1 MESKLEFE
9 FWGKPLMSSTIIGQ
23 VTSGLPYFSQFLCY
37 RGILPVIF
45 HQLGTLSIERRP
57 PEPLPRRKI
66 PAEKTP
72 EVTRKERIDRRKS
85 DGITLQTVLED
96 CFHLG

>member
-9 FWGKPLMSSTIIGQ
+9 FWGKPLMSSTIIGK
-23 VTSGLPYFSQFLCY
+23 VTCGFPYFSQFLCY
-37 RGILPVIF
+37 CGILNI
-45 HQLGTLSIERRP
+45 HQFVTLSIERRP

-72 EVTRKERIDRRKS
+72 EESRKERIDRRKS

>member
-1 MESKLEFE
+1 MTCGF
-9 FWGKPLMSSTIIGQ
+9 
-23 VTSGLPYFSQFLCY
+23 PYFSRFLCY
-37 RGILPVIF
+37 CGIFNYNEFVTF
-45 HQLGTLSIERRP
+45 SKERRP

-66 PAEKTP
+66 ATEKTP
-72 EVTRKERIDRRKS
+72 EETRKEKVARRKS

>member
-1 MESKLEFE
+1 MWISIF
-9 FWGKPLMSSTIIGQ
+9 
-23 VTSGLPYFSQFLCY
+23 
-37 RGILPVIF
+37 LPVF
-45 HQLGTLSIERRP
+45 VSFNYNQFVTFSIERRP

-66 PAEKTP
+66 PTEKTP
-72 EVTRKERIDRRKS
+72 EETRKERIDRRKS